1 MKTIKIERQ
10 LRRVKK
16 VAYISLAVV
25 ALVSLGSCSDDD
37 DEPDVPEQVFV
48 DIMQKDKAAG
58 SISQEEFEEKVLNKV
73 WDYDSAN
80 EEWNWLDV
88 DENRYS
94 YSDYALIGWRY
105 NQGHYFD
112 IEKYVDFRMMFAGQS
127 PDAPYQRVNHSYRYD
142 PSTGMVYVE
151 GDKPHLLFYIESV
164 DGDKMVVHEEYMYND
179 NFKDPGENGYNICA
193 RMVLKAV
200 PEDKAQKYWWD
211 KYIPMGEK

>member
-16 VAYISLAVV
+16 VAYISLAAV

-37 DEPDVPEQVFV
+37 DEPDVPEQVFI

-80 EEWNWLDV
+80 EEWNWLDA
-88 DENRYS
+88 DGNSYS
-94 YSDYALIGWRY
+94 YNDYALIGWVY

-112 IEKYVDFRMMFAGQS
+112 SEKYVDFRMMGPGQA
-127 PDAPYQRVNHSYRYD
+127 PDAPYQRITHSYRYD

-179 NFKDPGENGYNICA
+179 KFKDPGEDGYNICA

-200 PEDKAQKYWWD
+200 PEDKAKKYWWD

>member
-1 MKTIKIERQ
+1 M
-10 LRRVKK
+10 KK

-88 DENRYS
+88 DGNRYS

-112 IEKYVDFRMMFAGQS
+112 SEKYVDFRMMCAGQS
-127 PDAPYQRVNHSYRYD
+127 PDAPYQ
-142 PSTGMVYVE
+142 
-151 GDKPHLLFYIESV
+151 
-164 DGDKMVVHEEYMYND
+164 
-179 NFKDPGENGYNICA
+179 
-193 RMVLKAV
+193 
-200 PEDKAQKYWWD
+200 
-211 KYIPMGEK
+211 

>member
-1 MKTIKIERQ
+1 
-10 LRRVKK
+10 
-16 VAYISLAVV
+16 
-25 ALVSLGSCSDDD
+25 
-37 DEPDVPEQVFV
+37 
-48 DIMQKDKAAG
+48 MQKDKATG

-88 DENRYS
+88 DGNRYS